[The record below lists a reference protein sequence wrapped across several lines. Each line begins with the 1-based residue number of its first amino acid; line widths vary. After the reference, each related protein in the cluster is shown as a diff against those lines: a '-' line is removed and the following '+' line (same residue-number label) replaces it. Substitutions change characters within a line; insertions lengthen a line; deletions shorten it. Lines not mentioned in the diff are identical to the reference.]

1 MYKRWRVYSTFL
13 TGFCIG
19 LGYALLISYPTS
31 PIAAPLGLI
40 EWPVLV
46 LTFSGILGGVIYSI
60 VVDGHIEMPSY
71 VANQGALF
79 KAGLFGDILL
89 GIAGAFLLESLLP
102 IEISGAISGGNVEPI
117 NETAIA
123 ATGIIGGYGG
133 RAIIKF
139 SLERL
144 FKVTGDLDQVRIESL
159 ERRRSQLEESQFKR
173 SQPSDISVGA
183 DSPAAPEVN
192 PDTDAVS
199 EATISDRTLL
209 LIDQLDAYIQAGLSE
224 ADWMLLV
231 RQLRDAPTAA
241 MPQILAALVDLQRID
256 FRQAGGAIGLTGA
269 QQQRM
274 IFIFEELIRLDPDSH
289 QAYHQMAL
297 LYDAM
302 SPPNYEQ
309 ALSALAQAIAR
320 RGALALGQPWQYELD
335 RAVVN
340 IHADIQENL
349 QRAQPSGR
357 ESAFNSALD
366 STLDLVA
373 PRQANILADLLTI
386 SKVYNLETILKAAE
400 AQQIPLP
407 IVSWLQRYQL
417 QLETYEDTRSL
428 MAALRPILSDIA
440 SVAKLPPSSSL
451 PDASSGSA
459 DAPIKDSA
467 DRVPERVIP
476 DNPPDSSPSNPPDNP
491 PSNPQG
497 ILFPQIY
504 SSLGKCYDLL
514 HLDPFD
520 LMGSAKATQV
530 FNFYPGEAIAA
541 QDEGNTLWLPKDTQ
555 FIPGSKGSL
564 QDSVQTSLLYTESD
578 IQKLF
583 TGTLGGAFGGTITR
597 LIGAVLPFSF
607 SASYSTFKQERK
619 SERSVSAFTKAEY
632 VHYAMALDWAAAAS
646 LHLNEAFQRAVAQL
660 PLTAESYAYLNFI
673 DSFGTHVS
681 THVKFGGLVH
691 HRLRIDQST
700 YAAAVQRG
708 ANITFEAQKVF
719 QAKHANSSQGS
730 TYREISDSSQ
740 TLDFC
745 GGIAKENIHDW
756 FDTIKGD
763 PAPIHLDLLPLCDV
777 LTTTFFPQDSQIAQK
792 RSLLTTA
799 IQTYLERNSEPLAWE
814 LWPSVTIGG
823 DGGSIFSDMDLAPN
837 MQESNQSHYQRA
849 QVQEVRV
856 WIKNWIE
863 RVQLVLTTD
872 LNSEQETEV
881 LPLSA
886 HGSEDGN
893 LKILRLDPGDYIEA
907 VKVSAA
913 SPQKI
918 VVERGTYVGALELH
932 THQGRVWTVGT
943 PGNNAIA
950 LDIPDNYQVIG
961 FHGRV
966 GKYIDKIGVISMPVL
981 SNELERKSS

>member
-31 PIAAPLGLI
+31 PIAAAPLGLI

-60 VVDGHIEMPSY
+60 VVDGHIEMPRY

-79 KAGLFGDILL
+79 EAGLFGDILL
-89 GIAGAFLLESLLP
+89 GIAGAFLLEALLP
-102 IEISGAISGGNVEPI
+102 TEIVGTISGGTVEPI

-173 SQPSDISVGA
+173 SQPSDIPVGA

-231 RQLRDAPTAA
+231 RQLRDAPKAA
-241 MPQILAALVDLQRID
+241 RQEILAALIDLQRID
-256 FRQAGGAIGLTGA
+256 FRQASGAIGLTGE

-309 ALSALAQAIAR
+309 ALSALAQAIAH
-320 RGALALGQPWQYELD
+320 RGPLALGQPWQYELD

-357 ESAFNSALD
+357 ESAFNSTLD
-366 STLDLVA
+366 STLDLAA

-407 IVSWLQRYQL
+407 VVSWLQRYQL
-417 QLETYEDTRSL
+417 QLETHEDTRSL

-440 SVAKLPPSSSL
+440 SVAKPPPSASL
-451 PDASSGSA
+451 PDASSSST
-459 DAPIKDSA
+459 DAPIKASV
-467 DRVPERVIP
+467 DRAPERVIP
-476 DNPPDSSPSNPPDNP
+476 DSL

-541 QDEGNTLWLPKDTQ
+541 QDEGNTLWIPKDTQ

-691 HRLRIDQST
+691 HRLRINQST

-708 ANITFEAQKVF
+708 ANIAFEAQKVF
-719 QAKHANSSQGS
+719 QAKHANSSHGS
-730 TYREISDSSQ
+730 TYQEISDSSQ

-777 LTTTFFPQDSQIAQK
+777 LNATFFPQDSQIAQK
-792 RSLLTTA
+792 RSLLATA

-814 LWPSVTIGG
+814 LWPSVAIGG
-823 DGGSIFSDMDLAPN
+823 NGGSPFSDMDLAPN
-837 MQESNQSHYQRA
+837 MQKSNQSHYQRA

-872 LNSEQETEV
+872 LNSEQETEG

-886 HGSEDGN
+886 HRSEDGN
-893 LKILRLDPGDYIEA
+893 PKVLRLDPGDYIKA

-913 SPQKI
+913 SPKKI
-918 VVERGTYVGALELH
+918 VVERGTYVGALEVH
-932 THQGRVWTVGT
+932 TDQGRIWTVGT
-943 PGNNAIA
+943 PGDDAIA
-950 LDIPDNYQVIG
+950 LDIPENYQVIG
-961 FHGRV
+961 LHGRV